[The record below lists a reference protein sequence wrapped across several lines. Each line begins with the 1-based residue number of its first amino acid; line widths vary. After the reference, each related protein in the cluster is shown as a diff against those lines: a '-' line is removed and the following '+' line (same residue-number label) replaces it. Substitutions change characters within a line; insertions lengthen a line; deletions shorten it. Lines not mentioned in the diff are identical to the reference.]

1 MSQHFWSRLAILG
14 YAEVTY
20 AIAVFHQHVVVA
32 ANCDQEENDLD
43 VVENVDPLLTFR
55 PLSTDIEH
63 AVRQVTSVKDSLADT
78 SRS

>member
-1 MSQHFWSRLAILG
+1 MSQHFWSRLAIFEF
-14 YAEVTY
+14 AEVTY

-32 ANCDQEENDLD
+32 ANCDQEEHDLD

-63 AVRQVTSVKDSLADT
+63 AVRQVTSVKDSLADA
-78 SRS
+78 SCS